1 MSRTHAL
8 SLAVIVCLA
17 WNTIAF
23 AQKGAKPKPTTQSAT
38 ASFRCNGPN
47 PPDGPD
53 PCGGDDFVLSDSITG
68 DGFTYVGDLASSSGA
83 FLRWDGEF
91 DFDLRGGSRTV
102 YLNFEHQVAGP
113 SGAFYRKNF
122 TEATLNQFHF
132 NTHVLDP
139 NGQEFDGGLTDIP
152 PGESWPARIK
162 SYWTDPYCDCDF
174 TIRFNASGYPGS
186 TNVTVTR
193 DFTNPNQWTIEASAS
208 DIAQLVSPPQST
220 KGRPTGLTDEGFY
233 HLPFKITFTLP

>member
-1 MSRTHAL
+1 MVPIRAEG
-8 SLAVIVCLA
+8 
-17 WNTIAF
+17 TISCY
-23 AQKGAKPKPTTQSAT
+23 PTQSPAMDSPTSAT
-38 ASFRCNGPN
+38 SRQVAAPFSVGT
-47 PPDGPD
+47 
-53 PCGGDDFVLSDSITG
+53 VSSTSI
-68 DGFTYVGDLASSSGA
+68 
-83 FLRWDGEF
+83 
-91 DFDLRGGSRTV
+91 
-102 YLNFEHQVAGP
+102 AGP
-113 SGAFYRKNF
+113 SGEFYRKNF